1 MWFLSLSLYY
11 NSFIVI
17 NQLSIHMWV
26 WLWMLFSVLMVY
38 LSCFTAIP
46 HSSFLDSNLQHLE
59 YSPNI
64 LFFFLKVS
72 WLLLAPCIST
82 YILEWVRQF
91 PHIKKCNRDSK
102 RDTDIK
108 NRLLDSVGEGEG
120 GMIWENSIET
130 CLLPYVKQMTSP
142 SSMHQT
148 GHSKP
153 GHWDSSEGRDGE
165 GVLDRGTHVHPW
177 LIHVSVRPEPP
188 QYGKVISL
196 QL

>member
-1 MWFLSLSLYY
+1 
-11 NSFIVI
+11 
-17 NQLSIHMWV
+17 MWV
-26 WLWMLFSVLMVY
+26 WLWMLFSVLLVY

-64 LFFFLKVS
+64 FFFLKVS

-153 GHWDSSEGRDGE
+153 GHWDSSEGREGE

-177 LIHVSVRPEPP
+177 PIYVSVWQKPP
-188 QYGKVISL
+188 QYCKVISL
-196 QL
+196 QLK

>member
-1 MWFLSLSLYY
+1 MWFLRLSLYH
-11 NSFIVI
+11 NSFTLI

-26 WLWMLFSVLMVY
+26 WLWMLFSVLLVY
-38 LSCFTAIP
+38 LSCFTATP

-64 LFFFLKVS
+64 LFFSLKVS

-82 YILEWVRQF
+82 YILEWVHQF

-130 CLLPYVKQMTSP
+130 CRNRALKAGTLGQPRGV
-142 SSMHQT
+142 
-148 GHSKP
+148 GW
-153 GHWDSSEGRDGE
+153 GRRWEEGLGQ
-165 GVLDRGTHVHPW
+165 GTHAHLW
-177 LIHVSVRPEPP
+177 LIHVNIW
-188 QYGKVISL
+188 QNHHNIID
-196 QL
+196 

>member
-1 MWFLSLSLYY
+1 MWFLRLSLYY

-26 WLWMLFSVLMVY
+26 WLWMLFSALLVY
-38 LSCFTAIP
+38 LSCFTATP

-64 LFFFLKVS
+64 LLFFLKVS

-82 YILEWVRQF
+82 YVLDEFVYFHILKNATVTA
-91 PHIKKCNRDSK
+91 K
-102 RDTDIK
+102 DTDIK

-130 CLLPYVKQMTSP
+130 CILPYVKQMTSP

-153 GHWDSSEGRDGE
+153 VHWDSSEGRDG
-165 GVLDRGTHVHPW
+165 GSGQGNTCTLVADSCQCVARTTTIW
-177 LIHVSVRPEPP
+177 
-188 QYGKVISL
+188 
-196 QL
+196 